1 MPERAMSNET
11 EIIVRT
17 LDQSAPGLK
26 SAKGNVADLGKAVD
40 KVASEAAKSTAD
52 MGKNIAGNVK
62 KAGKAIGAAA
72 SAAGA
77 AAGALLAKGFADNMN
92 IEVANDKLA
101 AQLGLT
107 KDDAAKAGEV
117 AGSVYRDN
125 WGDSID
131 QVNEAIRS
139 VSTNLGSVAG
149 TSKEDLQ
156 SMTEDALALAST
168 YDVDVNEA
176 TLAAGKLIKN
186 GLAADATEA
195 FDIITA
201 GFRDGANSSGDFLE
215 TLNEYSSQFD
225 KLGITGSQALALL
238 EDGLKAGARDTDTIA
253 DAFKE
258 FSIRAI
264 DGTAASA
271 QGFKDVGL
279 NAKDMAKAIGAGGAA
294 ANGATEQ
301 TLKALLAMKDPV
313 KQNAAGVALFGTTWE
328 DTVRQILP
336 ALAQWGDA
344 SDVVA
349 GSTKLMADTIGDNA
363 AGKIETAKRAFAGW
377 TQDMASSAST
387 MGLVTTGALAFGG
400 PAIAMGSQIGMI
412 ASGAA
417 ALNLTFLRTGAIM
430 VANAAKT
437 VVMTT
442 VSIAANVAT
451 KVWAAT
457 QWLLNAALTANP
469 IGLVIAAIAL
479 LIAGIIY
486 AYRHSEKFRII
497 VQAAMR
503 GAVAAW
509 RWLRDAV
516 TSAVRWIIGQM
527 RAQVAFV
534 QGAVRRMRQAFSTVY
549 HAITD
554 PVRRAVSWALG
565 RLADLVAYVR
575 DIPGKVSGAVTGAVS
590 GAWDKATGWV
600 PGMATGGIVGG
611 SGLTMVGERGR
622 ELVRLPAGSSVI
634 PNGQT
639 EAMMSG
645 AGRGGAGG
653 ALQVRWV
660 GGGGGAG
667 DTFLTWLRENIRI
680 TYGGNVQT
688 ALGR

>member
-1 MPERAMSNET
+1 MSNET

-26 SAKGNVADLGKAVD
+26 SAQNNVKDVGKAVD
-40 KVASEAAKSTAD
+40 KVATEAVKSSAD
-52 MGKNIAGNVK
+52 MGKAMAENVK
-62 KAGKAIGAAA
+62 KAGKAIGVAA

-77 AAGALLAKGFADNMN
+77 AAGALLAKGFADNLN
-92 IEVANDKLA
+92 IEAANDKLR
-101 AQLGLT
+101 AQLGLSAQ
-107 KDDAAKAGEV
+107 DAARAGEV
-117 AGSVYRDN
+117 AGDVYRNN
-125 WGDSID
+125 WGGSID
-131 QVNEAIRS
+131 EVNEAIRS
-139 VSTNLGSVAG
+139 VSQNLGSVAD
-149 TSKEDLQ
+149 TSNADLQ
-156 SMTEDALALAST
+156 SMTEAALALAST
-168 YDVDVNEA
+168 YDIDVNEA
-176 TLAAGKLIKN
+176 TTAAGKMIKN

-201 GFRDGANSSGDFLE
+201 GFRDGANISGDFLE
-215 TLNEYSSQFD
+215 TLDEYSIQFE
-225 KLGITGSQALALL
+225 KLGIGGTQALALL

-264 DGTAASA
+264 DGSTATAE
-271 QGFKDVGL
+271 GFKAVGL
-279 NAKDMAKAIGAGGAA
+279 NAKDMSTAISAGGES
-294 ANGATEQ
+294 ANSATRR
-301 TLKALLAMKDPV
+301 TLEALLAMKDPV
-313 KQNAAGVALFGTTWE
+313 KQNAAGVALFGTQWE

-336 ALAQWGDA
+336 ALAEWGDA

-377 TQDMASSAST
+377 TQDMAAST
-387 MGLVTTGALAFGG
+387 SALGLATTGALAFGG
-400 PAIAMGSQIGMI
+400 PALALGSQVGMI

-417 ALNLTFLRTGAIM
+417 ALNLTFLKTGAIM
-430 VANAAKT
+430 VANTAKT

-442 VSIAANVAT
+442 VSVAANVAT

-469 IGLVIAAIAL
+469 IGLVILAVAA
-479 LIAGIIY
+479 LIAIVII
-486 AYRHSEKFRII
+486 AYKKSDTFRAV

-516 TSAVRWIIGQM
+516 TAAVRWIIGRIQ
-527 RAQVAFV
+527 AQVTFV
-534 QGAVRRMRQAFSTVY
+534 QTSVRRMRAAFSAVY

-565 RLADLVAYVR
+565 RLADLVNYVR
-575 DIPGKVSGAVTGAVS
+575 AIPGKVTGAVGGAVS

-622 ELVRLPAGSSVI
+622 ELVRLPTGSSVI
-634 PNGQT
+634 PNGTT

-645 AGRGGAGG
+645 R
-653 ALQVRWV
+653 
-660 GGGGGAG
+660 GGGGLMHFTINIGGKALAEVVVDPLRKLISVQGG
-667 DTFLTWLRENIRI
+667 D
-680 TYGGNVQT
+680 VQ
-688 ALGR
+688 AVLGRA